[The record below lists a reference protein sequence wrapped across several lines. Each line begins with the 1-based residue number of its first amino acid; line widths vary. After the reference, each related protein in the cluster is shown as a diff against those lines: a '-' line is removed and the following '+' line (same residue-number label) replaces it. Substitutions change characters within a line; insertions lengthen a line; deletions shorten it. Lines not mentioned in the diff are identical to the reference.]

1 MPTASV
7 INMER
12 QTVGSVELDDRLF
25 GTKVREHLLHEVV
38 VMQRASMRQGTAS
51 TKTRGEVRGSGRK
64 LWKQKKTG
72 RARIG
77 SIRSPI
83 WRHGG
88 IVFGPRPRKYGY
100 SLPKKKY
107 HLALCCAI
115 SGRFAEGK
123 LLIVDGLEPAEP
135 KTRLLAAA
143 LKGLGSPRRA
153 IIIAEEGDEFLIRS
167 ASNLQNVTLLRAE
180 DLNVYDVLRHDLI
193 VIPQQNLARV
203 QEFWARVPHADQ
215 GVA

>member
-1 MPTASV
+1 MPIADV
-7 INMER
+7 VNMNL
-12 QTVGSVELDDRLF
+12 QAVGTVELDARLF
-25 GTKVREHLLHEVV
+25 GITPREHVLHEVV

-100 SLPKKKY
+100 AIPKKKY
-107 HLALCCAI
+107 YLALCSAI
-115 SGRFAEGK
+115 SGRFSDGK
-123 LLIVDGLEPAEP
+123 LLIVDRVELSEP
-135 KTRLLAAA
+135 KTRLLALA
-143 LKGLGSPRRA
+143 LKGLGKYRRA
-153 IIIAEEGDEFLIRS
+153 LIVASEADDVLRRAAANLS
-167 ASNLQNVTLLRAE
+167 AVTLLRAE
-180 DLNVYDVLRHDLI
+180 DLNVYDILRHDLI
-193 VIPQQNLARV
+193 VIPQQSLVRV
-203 QEFWARVPHADQ
+203 HELWARGAHSEQ
-215 GVA
+215 GEA

>member
-1 MPTASV
+1 MPTADV
-7 INMER
+7 VNMMR
-12 QTVGSVELDDRLF
+12 QAVGSVELDDRLF
-25 GTKVREHLLHEVV
+25 GTRVREHLLHEVV

-64 LWKQKKTG
+64 LWRQKKTG

-88 IVFGPRPRKYGY
+88 IVFGPRSRKYAY

-115 SGRFAEGK
+115 SGRFADGK
-123 LLIVDGLEPAEP
+123 VLIVDHVEPAEP
-135 KTRLLAAA
+135 KTRLLASA
-143 LKGLGSPRRA
+143 LKGLGASRRA
-153 IIIAEEGDEFLIRS
+153 LIIAGEANDVLRRAAG
-167 ASNLQNVTLLRAE
+167 NLPNVTLLRAE

-203 QEFWARVPHADQ
+203 HEFWARVLHAHQAD
-215 GVA
+215 A